1 MPRSKSILKYFIEFT
16 VIVLGV
22 SASFWVEE
30 YRETLQNKEEKFK
43 VLNNL
48 KIELDEIDDFSLER
62 KLMFTKDEKIL
73 YHLMSED
80 LHSIDSLKE
89 IITSYDEINIAVI
102 DYRGFGPPLN
112 RYNSI
117 ISEGTLKFVES
128 DSIKQLLSQLHNTFF
143 KYINA
148 NVSDEKIIQQKI
160 SLYLADNYPEIF
172 LDQDQLS
179 LDESIKSLRSIIK
192 NDANFKKMSVSD
204 MDTMDECIKLL
215 QATLASLRLRRDKVR
230 IFGIAM
236 TQELLLLAG
245 ITGIS
250 ALPNVF
256 KYLVDRND

>member
-1 MPRSKSILKYFIEFT
+1 MPRSNSILKYFIEFI

-30 YRETLQNKEEKFK
+30 YREKLQNKEEKFK

-48 KIELDEIDDFSLER
+48 KIELDEIDVFSLER

-80 LHSIDSLKE
+80 QLSIDSLKE
-89 IITSYDEINIAVI
+89 IIKSYDEINIAVI

-160 SLYLADNYPEIF
+160 SLYLADNYPQTF

-179 LDESIKSLRSIIK
+179 LDESIINLRSIIM
-192 NDANFKKMSVSD
+192 NDANFKAYLK
-204 MDTMDECIKLL
+204 IKLRTMTVKTFFL
-215 QATLASLRLRRDKVR
+215 EKYYDTLVDLRDKIEKKLIKR
-230 IFGIAM
+230 
-236 TQELLLLAG
+236 
-245 ITGIS
+245 
-250 ALPNVF
+250 
-256 KYLVDRND
+256 

>member
-48 KIELDEIDDFSLER
+48 KIELDEIDVFSLER

-143 KYINA
+143 KYI
-148 NVSDEKIIQQKI
+148 KQ
-160 SLYLADNYPEIF
+160 LIF
-172 LDQDQLS
+172 L
-179 LDESIKSLRSIIK
+179 E
-192 NDANFKKMSVSD
+192 
-204 MDTMDECIKLL
+204 
-215 QATLASLRLRRDKVR
+215 ATPR
-230 IFGIAM
+230 I
-236 TQELLLLAG
+236 ELG
-245 ITGIS
+245 
-250 ALPNVF
+250 
-256 KYLVDRND
+256 